1 MKTNHHFSKALGFV
15 FTCLLFFTSPAKADC
30 GGSLQSAYCSDVRIT
45 LLYVDANYHA
55 YITINGN
62 ISALPCTAGGGL
74 LKLPNDSANFK
85 ALYATLLAAHLTTRA
100 LNVRLAPIAS
110 ECTITYVSLP

>member
-62 ISALPCTAGGGL
+62 ISALPCTAGGAYSSSQMIL
-74 LKLPNDSANFK
+74 RTLKHFMPPFWQ
-85 ALYATLLAAHLTTRA
+85 R
-100 LNVRLAPIAS
+100 I
-110 ECTITYVSLP
+110 